1 MGLLNENKNA
11 STSLPNRVLTDSRLF
26 PVFFQNDNFFQT
38 QGCQVGDQQTSQ
50 KHNSKAFFML
60 YFKHMGKFE

>member
-1 MGLLNENKNA
+1 MRLLNENKNA

-26 PVFFQNDNFFQT
+26 PKQYFFFQT
-38 QGCQVGDQQTSQ
+38 QGYQVGDQQTSQ
-50 KHNSKAFFML
+50 KHNSKAFFMM

>member
-1 MGLLNENKNA
+1 MHL
-11 STSLPNRVLTDSRLF
+11 RLCQTGF
-26 PVFFQNDNFFQT
+26 LQIQDFFQSFSKTIIFFQT